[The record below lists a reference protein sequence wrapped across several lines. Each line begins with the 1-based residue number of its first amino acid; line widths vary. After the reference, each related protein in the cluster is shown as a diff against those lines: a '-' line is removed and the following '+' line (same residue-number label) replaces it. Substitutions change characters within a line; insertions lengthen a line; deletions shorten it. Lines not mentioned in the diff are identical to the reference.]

1 MPFVDPGD
9 PTQLADAARAA
20 FADTY
25 DRPPSVVARAPGRVN
40 LIGEHTDYNRGLVL
54 PVALPHAT
62 YAAMARRDDDTV
74 RIASTEQDEPWTG
87 ALDGLGPG
95 DVDGWAAYVAG
106 VLWALRED
114 GIAVPG
120 VDVL

>member
-54 PVALPHAT
+54 PVALPHVT
-62 YAAMARRDDDTV
+62 YAAMSPRGDGRV
-74 RIASTEQDEPWTG
+74 RIARDEEPEPWSGTV
-87 ALDGLGPG
+87 DSLGPG
-95 DVDGWAAYVAG
+95 QVEGWAAYAAG
-106 VLWALRED
+106 V
-114 GIAVPG
+114 V
-120 VDVL
+120 